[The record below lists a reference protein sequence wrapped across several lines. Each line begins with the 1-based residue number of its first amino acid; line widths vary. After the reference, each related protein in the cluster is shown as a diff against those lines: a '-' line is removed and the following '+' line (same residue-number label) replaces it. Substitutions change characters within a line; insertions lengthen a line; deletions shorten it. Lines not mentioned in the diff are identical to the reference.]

1 MLSSYLGRGLKA
13 GLVGGLVF
21 GLFVALVATPVIGV
35 AEELGGHEHADHA
48 AGHAEEGSIEALA
61 TATSVAGGVLFGV
74 LLGLCFGAGFYFLEP
89 AIPGASDTQS
99 YLLAAAGLITVS
111 GAPWLVVPPQPPGVE
126 ALLPTGVRIGIYT
139 GMMAL
144 GALTCLAAGG
154 AFGRLRSRGYES
166 KAAAAGG
173 ALPLLALGLL
183 GVLAPAEPVSGSTPA
198 ALTAGYQWL
207 VVAGQLGL
215 WATLA
220 AAHTWL
226 LRRASN
232 DATATT
238 PTLEEGLT
246 PADD

>member
-1 MLSSYLGRGLKA
+1 MLSSYLSRGLKA
-13 GLVGGLVF
+13 GLLAGLVF
-21 GLFVALVATPVIGV
+21 GLFVALVATPMIGV
-35 AEELGGHEHADHA
+35 AQELGGQEHAD
-48 AGHAEEGSIEALA
+48 HAEEGSIGALA
-61 TATSVAGGVLFGV
+61 DATSVAGGVLFGV
-74 LLGLCFGAGFYFLEP
+74 LLGLSFGAAFYFLEP

-139 GMMAL
+139 GMLAL
-144 GALTCLAAGG
+144 GALACLAAGG
-154 AFGRLRSRGYES
+154 AFNRLRGRGYEG
-166 KAAAAGG
+166 KVALAGG
-173 ALPLLALGLL
+173 ALPLVALGLL
-183 GVLAPAEPVSGSTPA
+183 GVLAPTEPVTGSTPA
-198 ALTAGYQWL
+198 ALTAGYRWL
-207 VVAGQLGL
+207 VVTGQLGL

-220 AAHTWL
+220 AAHAWL

-238 PTLEEGLT
+238 PTLEGGLT